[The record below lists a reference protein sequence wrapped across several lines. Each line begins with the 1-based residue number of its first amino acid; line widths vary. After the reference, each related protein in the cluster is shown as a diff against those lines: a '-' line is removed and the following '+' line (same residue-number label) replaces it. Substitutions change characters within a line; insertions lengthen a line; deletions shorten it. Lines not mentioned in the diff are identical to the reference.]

1 MALADDILDRAYQA
15 LGIQGLTPRA
25 KYLQINAINTEL
37 DRIHAANPINGT
49 TTGTINERLVQ
60 LALEG
65 YSPDSWYHLKLKNYD
80 WLGDFGVNAY
90 PLSVVVSVKSFKAK
104 ERLLVSGTGTL
115 YAPTIGWGRFDSP
128 AEFGYKRL
136 EKYLFRGFL
145 AIYMPQQTILRL
157 TNRARQV
164 HNYYGRP
171 FIRPITDFG
180 TDLES
185 ALINQA
191 QIGGSDLVDTADF

>member
-1 MALADDILDRAYQA
+1 
-15 LGIQGLTPRA
+15 
-25 KYLQINAINTEL
+25 
-37 DRIHAANPINGT
+37 
-49 TTGTINERLVQ
+49 
-60 LALEG
+60 
-65 YSPDSWYHLKLKNYD
+65 
-80 WLGDFGVNAY
+80 
-90 PLSVVVSVKSFKAK
+90 
-104 ERLLVSGTGTL
+104 
-115 YAPTIGWGRFDSP
+115 
-128 AEFGYKRL
+128 
-136 EKYLFRGFL
+136 
-145 AIYMPQQTILRL
+145 MPQQTILRL